1 MRNREH
7 SRGPP
12 PPYQHPPGSAES
24 TPSADSFDGRM
35 RLNINVHNGEAQPSL
50 AFVEAVYWEKEGDEP
65 SESPAYLFQPE
76 STRQIYHLSKLD
88 YKIPEFRY
96 NVVPLSIHSA
106 TTEEELTMKLVSRLG
121 RSCGDEAI
129 NSFTKTK
136 VEPGFIRIIWNL
148 NISGSNGT
156 EEVSDVTLED
166 DDMILLLL
174 QKMAERGWI
183 DRFKIYFK
191 AVE

>member
-1 MRNREH
+1 MRNRED

-12 PPYQHPPGSAES
+12 PPYQDSLGSAES
-24 TPSADSFDGRM
+24 TPSVDSSDDGM
-35 RLNINVHNGEAQPSL
+35 LLNLNFHNGGEQPSL

-65 SESPAYLFQPE
+65 FESPAYLFQPE
-76 STRQIYHLSKLD
+76 STRQIYHLSKVD

-96 NVVPLSIHSA
+96 NVVPLTIHNA
-106 TTEEELTMKLVSRLG
+106 ITEEELTTQLVTRLG

-129 NSFTKTK
+129 SSFTKTK
-136 VEPGFIRIIWNL
+136 VEPGFIQIIWNL

-156 EEVSDVTLED
+156 EEFSDITLED

-174 QKMAERGWI
+174 QKMAERGV
-183 DRFKIYFK
+183 DRSL
-191 AVE
+191 

>member
-1 MRNREH
+1 
-7 SRGPP
+7 
-12 PPYQHPPGSAES
+12 
-24 TPSADSFDGRM
+24 
-35 RLNINVHNGEAQPSL
+35 
-50 AFVEAVYWEKEGDEP
+50 
-65 SESPAYLFQPE
+65 
-76 STRQIYHLSKLD
+76 
-88 YKIPEFRY
+88 
-96 NVVPLSIHSA
+96 
-106 TTEEELTMKLVSRLG
+106 
-121 RSCGDEAI
+121 
-129 NSFTKTK
+129 

-174 QKMAERGWI
+174 QKMAESGWI

>member
-1 MRNREH
+1 MRNRED

-12 PPYQHPPGSAES
+12 PPYQHPLGSAELAS
-24 TPSADSFDGRM
+24 SADSFDAGM
-35 RLNINVHNGEAQPSL
+35 RLNINVHNGGAQPIL

-76 STRQIYHLSKLD
+76 STRQIYHLSKVD

-96 NVVPLSIHSA
+96 NVVPLTIHNA
-106 TTEEELTMKLVSRLG
+106 ITEEELTMQLVTRLG
-121 RSCGDEAI
+121 RSCADEAI
-129 NSFTKTK
+129 SSFTKTK

-156 EEVSDVTLED
+156 EEFSDITLED

-174 QKMAERGWI
+174 QKMAESGWI